1 MVSSKMRPQVELI
14 NCLQAKHNCEN
25 NKSLRTRIIPG
36 WGSYKAIVINIAYDQ
51 EINLRLTA

>member
-1 MVSSKMRPQVELI
+1 MRPQVELI